1 MNRRTLLFIV
11 VCLIAVIVAS
21 SLIIYENGVL
31 TPQGS
36 SVVWQRSIENF
47 ATGLAVADGKVFT
60 MDISGNVNCYD
71 IQNGKSVW
79 NGSSVGGYFA
89 AGLTVAEGRVYGG
102 SEYASVGCLDETTG
116 QFQWSFT
123 GDIDHRQAPDNII
136 VEDGRVFAIAEGVGA
151 IVNAHNATTGQLL
164 WQTPYYF
171 GTFGNITDLNTW
183 WTSGFP
189 LGGDPFD
196 GNSLYALGGNES
208 SPYIFKLNTDNDS
221 ILWRANITVFSGLP
235 SVLATYQGQAI
246 IQNSNQIFS
255 LNETS
260 GDSLWSI
267 DVGASIYQPT
277 VYNGLLLFAAS
288 DGNFYA
294 LNLADGKLAWKTKV
308 DNQNLL
314 SQVNETNTLTTYPIQ
329 VDPQNQRVYW
339 SFGVTQQLGTTSENK
354 HDRYTGTICSLDL
367 TTGKVMWTRQIEDSG
382 VFYSPPVGLVFNK
395 NAIFL
400 TENSALWIFS
410 ASTGNLA
417 RNQQFDHYV
426 LPPVASG
433 NEVFVVAD
441 LYLTAYR

>member
-1 MNRRTLLFIV
+1 MNKRTLLFIV
-11 VCLIAVIVAS
+11 IGLIAVIVAS
-21 SLIIYENGVL
+21 SLIIYQNSVL

-36 SVVWQRSIENF
+36 GVVWKRPIENF
-47 ATGLAVADGKVFT
+47 ATGLAADTGKVFT

-71 IQNGKSVW
+71 IQNGKSIW

-136 VEDGRVFAIAEGVGA
+136 VKDGQVFTIAEGVSA
-151 IVNAHNATTGQLL
+151 IVSAHNATTGQLQ
-164 WQTPYYF
+164 WQTPYIF

-183 WTSGFP
+183 WASGFP
-189 LGGDPFD
+189 LGGDPFE
-196 GNSLYALGGNES
+196 GNSVYALGGNES
-208 SPYIFKLNTDNDS
+208 SPYIFKLNTDNGN
-221 ILWRANITVFSGLP
+221 ILWHTNITVFSGLP
-235 SVLATYQGQAI
+235 SVLATYQGQVI
-246 IQNSNQIFS
+246 IQNGNQTFS

-260 GDSLWSI
+260 GDRLWSV

-277 VYNGLLLFAAS
+277 AYNGLLLFGAS

-308 DNQNLL
+308 DNQNLFSL
-314 SQVNETNTLTTYPIQ
+314 VNEANTLTTYPIQ
-329 VDPQNQRVYW
+329 VYPQNQRVYW

-395 NAIFL
+395 DAVFL
-400 TENSALWIFS
+400 TENSALWVFS

-417 RNQQFDHYV
+417 RNQHFDHYV
-426 LPPVASG
+426 LPPVASD
-433 NEVFVVAD
+433 NEVFVAAD
-441 LYLTAYR
+441 LNLTAYG